1 MAQKTGQNA
10 IKYSI
15 ITAFSK
21 KGLDAAE
28 KGLKKLRESFK
39 KTSLANKL
47 TFAAIGAGLTAL
59 AAKSIAAAKEQDKLQ
74 RKLEFSLK
82 TLGET
87 TAIPSVNRFIDTL
100 ERQTGI
106 AQDQLTPAFMSL
118 VRVTSNMTDAYD
130 ALNLALDISAIT
142 GDEVATIAD
151 AMAKGFAG
159 NATAL
164 SKLIPGLDKA
174 AIKAAD
180 MQAIMKRLNAEF
192 GGAAQGTMESYAQ
205 KIAKLRVSVN
215 KSFEILGQ
223 GLIDLLQGLTKT
235 TSIEDLGKA
244 IEKFASKL
252 ANILRGL
259 PTFFRTFFGE
269 LKKQFESNPFGRIL
283 LRYLEKWG
291 DALEAAADAAARYGY
306 YANERKLGGFG
317 PRLWEVKNTEK
328 WSKTVIKTNE
338 AIKKVSFKSKLAE
351 MFDLQK
357 AALAAARVNG
367 SLSKEEQAR
376 VEALS
381 ALQTEKESDDEIY
394 YKKLLG
400 LSADATA
407 KLIADQNAVAGNLK
421 TQLANQ
427 LRDFQDTYDAMQAKT
442 RYVTGT
448 GPAGTAVNV
457 PRDFGIPP
465 IPEIPAPQAPP
476 SPSESFGMIPG
487 QGGVPSGGPG
497 GFYLGGQV
505 INVEVNA
512 GAIGSE
518 DYLVGV
524 IGDSLA
530 KYIRTGNSIV
540 PAGFTQ

>member
-21 KGLDAAE
+21 KGIDAAE
-28 KGLKKLRESFK
+28 KGLKKLRDSFK
-39 KTSLANKL
+39 KTTLGSKL

-87 TAIPSVNRFIDTL
+87 TAIPSVNRFLDTL

-106 AQDQLTPAFMSL
+106 ANEELTPAFMSL
-118 VRVTSNMTDAYD
+118 VRVTSQITDAYD
-130 ALNLALDISAIT
+130 ALNLALDIAAIT
-142 GDEVATIAD
+142 GDDVSVIAD

-174 AIKAAD
+174 AIKSAD

-205 KIAKLRVSVN
+205 KLAKLRVSVN
-215 KSFEILGQ
+215 KSFEIIGQ

-235 TSIEDLGKA
+235 TSIEDLGVA
-244 IEKFASKL
+244 LEKFATKV

-259 PTFFRTFFGE
+259 PVFFRTFFAE
-269 LKKQFESNPFGRIL
+269 MKKQFEGNIFGRIL
-283 LRYLEKWG
+283 LKYLEAWVNGLDK
-291 DALEAAADAAARYGY
+291 AADAAARYGY

-317 PRLWEVKNTEK
+317 PRLWEVKNTDK
-328 WSKTVIKTNE
+328 WSKTVTKT
-338 AIKKVSFKSKLAE
+338 ADTIKKLSFKSRLAE

-357 AALAAARVNG
+357 AALAAAKING
-367 SLSKEEQAR
+367 SLSKEEQTR
-376 VEALS
+376 IDALK
-381 ALQTEKESDDEIY
+381 AMQTEQESDDELY
-394 YKKLLG
+394 YKKLIG
-400 LSADATA
+400 LSQDATN
-407 KLIADQNAVAGNLK
+407 KLIADQNSVAANLK
-421 TQLANQ
+421 TQLAAQ
-427 LRDFQDTYDAMQAKT
+427 LAAYEDMYAAMKPQYPTGFGPSGAP
-442 RYVTGT
+442 VTA
-448 GPAGTAVNV
+448 PA
-457 PRDFGIPP
+457 DFGLAPLP
-465 IPEIPAPQAPP
+465 QIPAPVAPP

-487 QGGVPSGGPG
+487 QGGTAGGNTG
-497 GFYLGGQV
+497 GFYVGGQV

-524 IGDSLA
+524 IGDALT
-530 KYIRTGNSIV
+530 KYTRLGNV
-540 PAGFTQ
+540 TAPAGFL

>member
-1 MAQKTGQNA
+1 MAPKTGQNA

-28 KGLKKLRESFK
+28 KGLKKLRDSFK
-39 KTSLANKL
+39 KTSLGSKL

-87 TAIPSVNRFIDTL
+87 TAIPSVNRFLDTL
-100 ERQTGI
+100 ERQTGV
-106 AQDQLTPAFMSL
+106 ANDQLTPAFMSL
-118 VRVTSNMTDAYD
+118 MRVTSQITDAYD
-130 ALNLALDISAIT
+130 ALNLALDIAAIT
-142 GDEVATIAD
+142 GDDVATIAD

-192 GGAAQGTMESYAQ
+192 GGAAQGTMETYAQ
-205 KIAKLRVSVN
+205 KLAKLRVSVN
-215 KSFEILGQ
+215 KSFEILGA
-223 GLIDLLQGLTKT
+223 GIIDLLQGLTKT
-235 TSIEDLGKA
+235 ASIEELGEA
-244 IEKFASKL
+244 LERFATKV

-259 PTFFRTFFGE
+259 PTFFRTFFAE
-269 LKKQFESNPFGRIL
+269 MKRQFESNLFGRIL
-283 LRYLEKWG
+283 LKYLEAWVNG
-291 DALEAAADAAARYGY
+291 LEKAADAAAEYGY
-306 YANERKLGGFG
+306 YANERRMGGFG

-328 WSKTVIKTNE
+328 WSKTVKETAKTVRK
-338 AIKKVSFKSKLAE
+338 ISFKSKLAE
-351 MFDLQK
+351 MFDLEK
-357 AALAAARVNG
+357 AALAAAKLNG
-367 SLSKEEQAR
+367 SLSKEEQTR
-376 VEALS
+376 VEALQ
-381 ALQTEKESDDEIY
+381 ALKTEQESDDEIY

-427 LRDFQDTYDAMQAKT
+427 LKDFQDTYDAMQAKT

-448 GPAGTAVNV
+448 GPAGTEVNV
-457 PRDFGIPP
+457 PKDFGIPQMP
-465 IPEIPAPQAPP
+465 QIPAPQAPP
-476 SPSESFGMIPG
+476 SPSESFGMLPG

-505 INVEVNA
+505 INVEVHA

-524 IGDSLA
+524 IGDALT
-530 KYIRTGNSIV
+530 KYTRAGNV
-540 PAGFTQ
+540 TAPAGFI